1 MKFVKFFDFINVCD
15 EENLVY
21 FCEFIQTE
29 NPRGGTSCDLCFFK
43 VFFGREEY
51 PWSIPFF
58 NFTSNV
64 LSEDEVLSF
73 TFTHKRSTLKIG
85 FLTSSNRWMKD

>member
-1 MKFVKFFDFINVCD
+1 MKFNKYYPMKFVKFFDFINVCD

-43 VFFGREEY
+43 VFLEE
-51 PWSIPFF
+51 
-58 NFTSNV
+58 
-64 LSEDEVLSF
+64 
-73 TFTHKRSTLKIG
+73 KSTLGPFPSLILPLM
-85 FLTSSNRWMKD
+85 F